1 MFGFNKKKP
10 QITLV
15 ELVATETLQILN
27 SALEEE
33 LKAFQATIEN
43 RFDVKHPN
51 TAAALYFADCLQYD
65 LLTMAYQFGFIQGM
79 SQSYGIS
86 EKVPDVMFVYGQS
99 EEKTIKNY
107 YSILEL
113 KNNPKSYLELWED
126 ALGRKLFE
134 TDEDAAKE
142 MLTGMAEGK
151 SFGDVSRNAAEDYS
165 LLKDPN
171 SISALNVDGFRKLFR
186 QWSFNVLHDKDKQA
200 LLSQC

>member
-1 MFGFNKKKP
+1 LFGFNKKKP

>member
-1 MFGFNKKKP
+1 MFGFNKKKS

-15 ELVATETLQILN
+15 ELVATDTLQILN

-33 LKAFQATIEN
+33 LKAFQATIED
-43 RFDVKHPN
+43 RFDVKHAN
-51 TAAALYFADCLQYD
+51 TAAALYFADWIQYD

-86 EKVPDVMFVYGQS
+86 EKAPDVMFVYGQS

-107 YSILEL
+107 YSILGL

-151 SFGDVSRNAAEDYS
+151 SFGDVSRTAAEDYS

-171 SISALNVDGFRKLFR
+171 SISALNVDGFRKLFK
-186 QWSFNVLHDKDKQA
+186 QWSFYVLYDKDKQA

>member
-1 MFGFNKKKP
+1 M
-10 QITLV
+10 
-15 ELVATETLQILN
+15 LN
-27 SALEEE
+27 
-33 LKAFQATIEN
+33 I
-43 RFDVKHPN
+43 PY

-86 EKVPDVMFVYGQS
+86 EKVPDVMFVHGQS

-171 SISALNVDGFRKLFR
+171 SISALSVDGFRKLFR
-186 QWSFNVLHDKDKQA
+186 QWSLNVLHDKDKQA